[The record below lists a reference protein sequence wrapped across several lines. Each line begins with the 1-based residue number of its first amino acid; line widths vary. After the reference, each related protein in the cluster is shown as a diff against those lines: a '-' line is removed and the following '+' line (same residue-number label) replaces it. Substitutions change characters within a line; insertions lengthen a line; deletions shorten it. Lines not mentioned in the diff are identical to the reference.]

1 MHKAASGVR
10 TFCRRDDAKAAVERG
25 CMSVITKTADQHADA
40 AWNVEAVRREF
51 PVLQQQVHGVPLVYL
66 DSAAT
71 AQKPHAVMETLAHYY
86 THDYANVHRAIYTL
100 AARAT
105 AAYEAARE
113 RVREFLHARSS
124 REIVFVR
131 GTTEAINLVA
141 TSLGSRFRPGDEV
154 VLTTMEHHAN
164 IVPWQLLRARN
175 GIRLRVLPVTPRG
188 ELAVEELEALLGEH
202 TRLVAVT
209 HVSNVLGT
217 VNPLDEI
224 IRIAHRHDIPVLV
237 DGAQAV
243 PHFDVNVEE
252 LGCDFYCFSGHK
264 LFGPTGIGVLY
275 GKEAWLESMPPYQG
289 GGEMIR
295 SVRFDE
301 TTYAALPRK
310 FEAGTPPIAGALG
323 LAAAIDYLNRLDRE
337 AAALYEHDLLAYA
350 TCRLREVPRLRI
362 IGEAR
367 DKVAVVS
374 FVMEDIHAHDL
385 GTVLDSKGIAVRAG
399 HHCAMPLMEFYG
411 LAATARASL
420 AFYNTP
426 TEIDRLVDALGYA
439 RELLT

>member
-1 MHKAASGVR
+1 MKVISDRGYSPPE
-10 TFCRRDDAKAAVERG
+10 AV
-25 CMSVITKTADQHADA
+25 
-40 AWNVEAVRREF
+40 WNVEAVRRDF
-51 PVLQQQVHGVPLVYL
+51 PALQQSIHGVPLAYL
-66 DSAAT
+66 DNAAT
-71 AQKPHAVMETLAHYY
+71 AQKPQTVIEALAHYY
-86 THDYANVHRAIYTL
+86 GQDYANVHRAVHTL

-113 RVREFLHARSS
+113 QVREFLNARSG

-141 TSLGSRFRPGDEV
+141 GSLGNRFRPGDEV

-164 IVPWQLLRARN
+164 IVPWQLLRERN
-175 GIRLRVLPVTPRG
+175 GIVLRVLPVTPRG
-188 ELAVEELEALLGEH
+188 ELVLEAFEALLGER

-217 VNPLDEI
+217 INPVDEI
-224 IRIAHRHDIPVLV
+224 IRIARRHGIPVLV

-243 PHFDVNVEE
+243 PHLEVNVQV
-252 LGCDFYCFSGHK
+252 LDCDFYCFSGHK

-301 TTYAALPRK
+301 TTFTAPPRR

-323 LAAAIDYLNRLDRE
+323 LAAAIGYLNRLDRE
-337 AAALYEHDLLAYA
+337 AAASHERELLDYA
-350 TCRLREVPRLRI
+350 TARLRDVPRLRI
-362 IGEAR
+362 IGEAA
-367 DKVAVVS
+367 DKVAVIS
-374 FVMEDIHAHDL
+374 FVMEDVHAHDL

-411 LAATARASL
+411 LAATTRASL
-420 AFYNTP
+420 TFYNTRE
-426 TEIDRLVDALGYA
+426 EIDRLVDALQYA
-439 RELLT
+439 RKILT

>member
-1 MHKAASGVR
+1 MKVISN
-10 TFCRRDDAKAAVERG
+10 RG
-25 CMSVITKTADQHADA
+25 YSPSDA
-40 AWNVEAVRREF
+40 AWNVEAIRRDF
-51 PVLQQQVHGVPLVYL
+51 PVLQQRVHGVPLAYL
-66 DSAAT
+66 DNAAT
-71 AQKPHAVMETLAHYY
+71 AQKPQAVIEALAHYY
-86 THDYANVHRAIYTL
+86 TRDYASVHRAVHTL

-105 AAYEAARE
+105 TAYEAARE
-113 RVREFLHARSS
+113 QVREFLNARSNH
-124 REIVFVR
+124 EIVFLR

-141 TSLGSRFRPGDEV
+141 GSLGNRFRPGEEV

-164 IVPWQLLRARN
+164 IVPWQLLRERN
-175 GIRLRVLPVTPRG
+175 GIVLRVLPVSPRG
-188 ELAVEELEALLGEH
+188 ELVLEEFEALLSER

-217 VNPLDEI
+217 VNPVNEM
-224 IRIAHRHDIPVLV
+224 IRIAHRHEIPVLV

-243 PHFDVNVEE
+243 PHLGVNVQA
-252 LGCDFYCFSGHK
+252 LDCDFYCFSGHK

-301 TTYAALPRK
+301 TTFAALPRK

-323 LAAAIDYLNRLDRE
+323 LAAAIGYLNGLDRE
-337 AAALYEHDLLAYA
+337 AVASHERGLLDYA
-350 TCRLREVPRLRI
+350 TARLREVPRLRI
-362 IGEAR
+362 IGEAAE
-367 DKVAVVS
+367 KVAVVS

-385 GTVLDSKGIAVRAG
+385 GTVLDSQGIAVRAG

-411 LAATARASL
+411 LAATTRASL
-420 AFYNTP
+420 AFYNTRE
-426 TEIDRLVDALGYA
+426 EIDRLADALRYA
-439 RELLT
+439 RKVLT

>member
-1 MHKAASGVR
+1 
-10 TFCRRDDAKAAVERG
+10 
-25 CMSVITKTADQHADA
+25 MSVISETDYASPDA
-40 AWNVEAVRREF
+40 VWNVEAIRHEF
-51 PVLQQQVHGVPLVYL
+51 PVLQQQVHGVPLAYL
-66 DSAAT
+66 DNAAT
-71 AQKPHAVMETLAHYY
+71 AQKPQAVMEALTHYY
-86 THDYANVHRAIYTL
+86 TQDYANVHRAIHSL

-113 RVREFLHARSS
+113 QVRGFLHARSN

-141 TSLGSRFRPGDEV
+141 SSLGNRFRPGDEV

-164 IVPWQLLRARN
+164 IVPWQLLRARI
-175 GIRLRVLPVTPRG
+175 GIGLRVLPVSPRG
-188 ELAVEELEALLGEH
+188 ELALEEFETLLGER

-217 VNPLDEI
+217 VNPVDEI
-224 IRIAHRHDIPVLV
+224 IRIAHRHEIPVLV

-243 PHFDVNVEE
+243 PHFDVNVEM
-252 LGCDFYCFSGHK
+252 LDCDFYCFSGHK

-295 SVRFDE
+295 SVRFEE
-301 TTYAALPRK
+301 TSFAGLPRK

-323 LAAAIDYLNRLDRE
+323 LAAAIGYLNRLDRE
-337 AAALYEHDLLAYA
+337 AAAAHERDLLEYTTA
-350 TCRLREVPRLRI
+350 RLQEVPHLRL
-362 IGEAR
+362 IGEAPE
-367 DKVAVVS
+367 KVCMVS
-374 FVMEDIHAHDL
+374 FVMEDIHAHDV
-385 GTVLDSKGIAVRAG
+385 GTVLDNQGIAVRAG
-399 HHCAMPLMEFYG
+399 HHCAMPLMEYYG
-411 LAATARASL
+411 LAATTRASL
-420 AFYNTP
+420 AFYNTR
-426 TEIDRLVDALGYA
+426 EEVDRLVDALHYA

>member
-1 MHKAASGVR
+1 MKVIS
-10 TFCRRDDAKAAVERG
+10 DRG
-25 CMSVITKTADQHADA
+25 YCPPDS
-40 AWNVEAVRREF
+40 AWNVEAVRCDF
-51 PVLQQQVHGVPLVYL
+51 PVLQQRVHGKPLAYL
-66 DSAAT
+66 DNAAT
-71 AQKPHAVMETLAHYY
+71 AQKPQAVIEVLAHYY
-86 THDYANVHRAIYTL
+86 SKDYANVHRAVHTL

-113 RVREFLHARSS
+113 QVREFLNARSS
-124 REIVFVR
+124 SEIVFLR

-141 TSLGSRFRPGDEV
+141 SSLGSRFRPGEEV

-164 IVPWQLLRARN
+164 IVPWQLLRERN
-175 GIRLRVLPVTPRG
+175 GIVLRVLPVTPRG
-188 ELAVEELEALLGEH
+188 ELVLEEFEALLGER

-217 VNPLDEI
+217 VNPVNEI
-224 IRIAHRHDIPVLV
+224 IRIAHRHEIPVLV

-243 PHFDVNVEE
+243 PHLDVNVRV
-252 LGCDFYCFSGHK
+252 LDCDFYCFSGHK

-301 TTYAALPRK
+301 TTFAAPPRR

-323 LAAAIDYLNRLDRE
+323 LAAAIGYLKRLDRE
-337 AAALYEHDLLAYA
+337 AAATHERDLLDYVTA
-350 TCRLREVPRLRI
+350 RLREVPRLRI
-362 IGEAR
+362 IGEAAE
-367 DKVAVVS
+367 KVAMVS

-385 GTVLDSKGIAVRAG
+385 GTVLDSQGIAVRAG

-411 LAATARASL
+411 LAATTRASL
-420 AFYNTP
+420 AFYNTRE
-426 TEIDRLVDALGYA
+426 EIDRLVDALRYA
-439 RELLT
+439 RKVLA